1 MSNDQTTA
9 RGLGY
14 LSLGLGLSQ
23 LLAPRWFSQTI
34 GLKDRSD
41 NETVVRLI
49 GARELIA
56 AAGLLTSKNPAPWVW
71 LRVGGDLMDL
81 ALLGRASTSS
91 VAEQDRL
98 NGALAGTVAVTAVD
112 VMSGL
117 GVTASSGNGNG
128 HAGNGHAG
136 NGHQNGNGTSLG
148 TRMQEA
154 VFGGKPVH
162 KTITI
167 GRSPAEL
174 YVFWRELEN
183 LPTFMRHLQ
192 SVRETAGG
200 RSHWIATAPLGARV
214 EWDAEIVNDI
224 PDTEIS
230 WRALP
235 DSAVHHE
242 GTVRFVPAPG
252 DRGTEVHVDFTYQ
265 PPAGPLGVAIAK
277 LLGEEPEQQVS
288 EDLRRLKQVLET
300 GSIVRSE
307 ATLGERRLRQRPA
320 QPLENPQEA
329 MQAPHAVLEGVR

>member
-1 MSNDQTTA
+1 MSNDQATA

-34 GLKDRSD
+34 GLPGRPE
-41 NETVVRLI
+41 NETVVRLV

-56 AAGLLTSKNPAPWVW
+56 AAGLLASKNPAPWVW
-71 LRVGGDLMDL
+71 MRVGGDLMDL
-81 ALLGRASTSS
+81 ALLGRASTGG

-117 GVTASSGNGNG
+117 GVTSGNGYGNGNG
-128 HAGNGHAG
+128 HRNGSYG
-136 NGHQNGNGTSLG
+136 QNGNGTSIG
-148 TRMQEA
+148 TRIQET
-154 VFGGKPVH
+154 VFGGKPVR
-162 KTITI
+162 KAITI
-167 GRSPAEL
+167 GRSPAEV
-174 YVFWRELEN
+174 YRFWRELEN
-183 LPTFMRHLQ
+183 LPVFMRHLE

-200 RSHWIATAPLGARV
+200 RSHWVATAPLGAQV
-214 EWDAEIVNDI
+214 EWDAEITNDI
-224 PDTEIS
+224 PDSEIS

-235 DSAVHHE
+235 DSAVRHE
-242 GTVRFVPAPG
+242 GTVRFVSAPG

-288 EDLRRLKQVLET
+288 EDLRRLKQVMET
-300 GSIVRSE
+300 GAIVRSE

-320 QPLENPQEA
+320 QPLENPQA
-329 MQAPHAVLEGVR
+329 MQVPHAVLEGVR

>member
-1 MSNDQTTA
+1 MSNDQTAA

-23 LLAPRWFSQTI
+23 LLAPRWFSQKI
-34 GLKDRSD
+34 GLKDRTE

-56 AAGLLTSKNPAPWVW
+56 AAGLLTSRNPAPWVW

-81 ALLGRASTSS
+81 ALLGRASTGS

-117 GVTASSGNGNG
+117 GVATGSGNGNG
-128 HAGNGHAG
+128 NGHTNGGSRGPETGNGASIG
-136 NGHQNGNGTSLG
+136 A
-148 TRMQEA
+148 RIQET
-154 VFGGKPVH
+154 VFGGKPVR

-167 GRSPAEL
+167 GRSPAEI

-183 LPTFMRHLQ
+183 LPMFMRHLQ
-192 SVRETAGG
+192 SVREISGG
-200 RSHWIATAPLGARV
+200 RSHWVATAPMGARV
-214 EWDAEIVNDI
+214 EWDAEITNDI
-224 PDTEIS
+224 PDREIS

-235 DSAVHHE
+235 DSAIRHE

-320 QPLENPQEA
+320 QPLEDPRA
-329 MQAPHAVLEGVR
+329 MQTPHAVLEAVR